1 MVSEVSPFRQYQE
14 LNHAQPQ
21 QVQYLPP
28 QCCSCKRH
36 KMMSDDIIVIS
47 LYFLDKNKVQT
58 SVSTPILQSSQHKG
72 RLLYHHKG
80 QASPIHQKV
89 QDSSQAVD
97 GSKINQCQSFSNS
110 QKRISKCSCVRHPDQ
125 QYYHHAAI
133 VNDNFLI
140 GNLWIFFCNLTATLK
155 VVQNKQ

>member
-97 GSKINQCQSFSNS
+97 GSKINQCQSFSN
-110 QKRISKCSCVRHPDQ
+110 
-125 QYYHHAAI
+125 
-133 VNDNFLI
+133 FLI
-140 GNLWIFFCNLTATLK
+140 VKKEFSNAAVSYIQINNITIMQQLSMTTSSQVISGYFSATSR
-155 VVQNKQ
+155 QH